1 MTTPPHNALME
12 RAIIDTTLAG
22 TADPTVGRLSYV
34 PKDQRSA
41 ATRRKPLLLVP
52 MDTSLPA
59 VSVTL
64 QKALKLQHATLQ
76 LPSAPAQA
84 SAMGAVLSPSLPVS
98 FDLRDPKA
106 VMEAHALFGI
116 KLHKE
121 AATLFITKYLGDIT
135 PTQSSDC
142 TTLLGCLS
150 LYPCKRIVTLA
161 PDATLSDSLMKRYG
175 IALSSHTWPSHM
187 SPPQFVPS

>member
-1 MTTPPHNALME
+1 MPP
-12 RAIIDTTLAG
+12 
-22 TADPTVGRLSYV
+22 S
-34 PKDQRSA
+34 SC
-41 ATRRKPLLLVP
+41 
-52 MDTSLPA
+52 
-59 VSVTL
+59 
-64 QKALKLQHATLQ
+64 Q
-76 LPSAPAQA
+76 LPLPRQA
-84 SAMGAVLSPSLPVS
+84 AMSAVLSPSLPAS
-98 FDLRDPKA
+98 FDLRDPEA

-121 AATLFITKYLGDIT
+121 AAALFITKYLGDIT

-175 IALSSHTWPSHM
+175 IALSSHTLGHHTCHHLSLRLHGSLPSARSTLPHG
-187 SPPQFVPS
+187 SSQVLLLVPSAWL